1 MATAADLAEEGL
13 LEDEP
18 EEFDDLPAFANDV
31 NKQLH
36 AQVREREKV
45 LAQTEVE
52 LADTKERIGVMEGHL
67 GSVKTEQLHTQ
78 RLVDAK
84 IKEIETEDHLKQLAE
99 RERGRFHA
107 EFNKL
112 TIEIAELQDK
122 INGVQNSVF
131 KGNEKMEQFKLQM
144 NWNQEELEQWALAA
158 RQKEEDNLAL
168 LKYTK
173 TDESKMKELNLQL
186 EKMVAAVQTKKAE
199 LETEVTDTQSKQ
211 IELDKT
217 AEDFR
222 VLHRERQELVV
233 QWEQAVEAMQSRDET
248 IKRAHEEFAE
258 AKRDLR
264 EKQEALNEKEEFLQT
279 EQKNNSEVDLVINNL
294 ERQVGRKRE
303 HLVSEGKR
311 LEELADQVEVVRST
325 LSKAASE
332 MAQTRSQCSDL
343 VGDIDTRKMR
353 LDRAKKKLA
362 QAEKSM
368 ERSRTHTGDLEKSA
382 KQVEELHA
390 SEEAALRAAE
400 KELVV
405 LKEKIFKQ
413 GEVLSEARREE
424 ANIEAEIS
432 GADRSSRNA
441 SNRIKQLD
449 EQAQRQRE
457 LVYAADFQLQLMER
471 KVLPLTTPTA
481 TASTPTAT
489 ATASTTVATT
499 ATTTITPPPPPP
511 LSPLPFSHARRLLF
525 LFGR

>member
-1 MATAADLAEEGL
+1 MLKQQAWISPLQRVAAVLVLVRALGTRGRSAGSATVAMADPEL
-13 LEDEP
+13 DVEP
-18 EEFDDLPAFANDV
+18 EEFDDLPAFANDE

-36 AQVREREKV
+36 AQVREREKA
-45 LAQTEVE
+45 LATIDAE
-52 LADTKERIGVMEGHL
+52 LEDTKERISVMEGHL

-84 IKEIETEDHLKQLAE
+84 VKEIETEDHLKQLAE

-112 TIEIAELQDK
+112 TVEIAELQDK
-122 INGVQNSVF
+122 INGIQNNVF

-173 TDESKMKELNLQL
+173 ADEAKMKELNLQL
-186 EKMVAAVQTKKAE
+186 EKMVAAVQTKRAE
-199 LETEVTDTQSKQ
+199 LEQEVTDTQSKQ

-222 VLHRERQELVV
+222 KLHAERQELVT
-233 QWEQAVEAMQSRDET
+233 QWEQAVEAMQARDET

-279 EQKNNSEVDLVINNL
+279 EQKNNAEVDLVINNL

-303 HLVSEGKR
+303 HLVSEHKR

-332 MAQTRSQCSDL
+332 MAQTRSQCSEL
-343 VGDIDTRKMR
+343 VAEIDTKKIK
-353 LDRAKKKLA
+353 LDRAKKRLA

-382 KQVEELHA
+382 KQVEELHE
-390 SEEAALRAAE
+390 SEKAALRAAE
-400 KELVV
+400 RELVS

-413 GEVLSEARREE
+413 SEVPHLPH
-424 ANIEAEIS
+424 IS
-432 GADRSSRNA
+432 PCLPRPSSRA
-441 SNRIKQLD
+441 RC
-449 EQAQRQRE
+449 
-457 LVYAADFQLQLMER
+457 
-471 KVLPLTTPTA
+471 
-481 TASTPTAT
+481 
-489 ATASTTVATT
+489 
-499 ATTTITPPPPPP
+499 
-511 LSPLPFSHARRLLF
+511 SPRL
-525 LFGR
+525 RSQP